1 MSGFIVTGTDT
12 GVGKTVVSAMLVA
25 GLGASYW
32 KPIQAGT
39 DGGTDTKR
47 VADLSG
53 AGTDK
58 ILQETYC
65 LSVPA
70 SPHFAAEQDS
80 IAIDLESL
88 EVPAV
93 SGPLIV
99 EGAGGLMVPITR
111 STLQIDMFA
120 GWDLPV
126 ILCARTSLGTINHTL
141 LSLAVLHDWEIP
153 IHGIIF
159 VGDENADSQ
168 KTIVEMGGVRALGRL
183 PHLDALNPDTLRA
196 AFDANFQRQDFA

>member
-1 MSGFIVTGTDT
+1 MSRFLIAGTDT

-32 KPIQAGT
+32 KPIQAGKE
-39 DGGTDTKR
+39 GGTDAMR
-47 VADLSG
+47 VADMAGVG
-53 AGTDK
+53 ADK
-58 ILQETYC
+58 ILTEAYC
-65 LSVPA
+65 LSTPA
-70 SPHFAAEQDS
+70 SPHFSAERDGVR
-80 IAIDLESL
+80 IDLEAL
-88 EVPAV
+88 DVPDV

-99 EGAGGLMVPITR
+99 EGAGGLMVPLTS
-111 STLQIDMFA
+111 STLQIEVFA

-141 LSLAVLHDWEIP
+141 MSLAVLADWELP

-168 KTIVEMGGVRALGRL
+168 QTIVEMGGVRALGRL
-183 PHLDALNPDTLRA
+183 PQIDGLNDETLRT
-196 AFDANFQRQDFA
+196 AFDANFRREDFA

>member
-1 MSGFIVTGTDT
+1 MSRFIISGTDT

-39 DGGTDTKR
+39 DGGTDATR
-47 VADLSG
+47 VAEM
-53 AGTDK
+53 AGVAGEK
-58 ILQETYC
+58 IVSEAYC
-65 LSVPA
+65 LSHPA
-70 SPHFAAEQDS
+70 SPHFSAETDGVS
-80 IAIDLESL
+80 IDLERL
-88 EVPAV
+88 EVPDV

-111 STLQIDMFA
+111 STLQIEVFA

-141 LSLAVLHDWEIP
+141 MSLAVLHDWELP

-159 VGDENADSQ
+159 VGEENRDSQ
-168 KTIVEMGGVRALGRL
+168 RTIVEMGGVRALGRM
-183 PHLDALNPDTLRA
+183 PQLDVLDRENLRA
-196 AFDANFQRQDFA
+196 AFDANFQPEDFA